1 MSLPGSKLNRP
12 PSIKSKPLKSP
23 RPPVITP
30 VTVLGAPSKVVIPQ
44 PEVTTFTNTN
54 VIKVKK
60 TPAQNATLKSLS
72 SPTKPTAAPQA
83 FKRPT
88 VAPRPAVKPLEFPVD
103 KPVPKYVDKDVDN
116 SRYDSILRDNE
127 PESAQPIKKYAIK
140 KRKVWAGIAFACFS
154 IAVTGFLVYLNLP
167 DISVRVRASEL
178 GISTNLP
185 AFRPEGFSVQGIA
198 EVQGD
203 TLTVRFAS
211 PDDSFTFTARRS
223 SFDPYQVAD
232 YARSNM
238 PDAEN
243 IFGGGLTVFVKGSD
257 AIWANG
263 GILYTISGSNTL
275 TPQQII
281 KIAISTD

>member
-1 MSLPGSKLNRP
+1 MGLPGSKLSRREHLP
-12 PSIKSKPLKSP
+12 SKPLKSS
-23 RPPVITP
+23 RPTASSP

-44 PEVTTFTNTN
+44 PKVTTFSNTN
-54 VIKVKK
+54 IIKVKK
-60 TPAQNATLKSLS
+60 TPAQATTLKSISNPSKSLS
-72 SPTKPTAAPQA
+72 NPQG
-83 FKRPT
+83 FKRPSI
-88 VAPRPAVKPLEFPVD
+88 APRPTGKPLEFPVD
-103 KPVPKYVDKDVDN
+103 KPARKSVDKSVDD
-116 SRYDSILRDNE
+116 SRYASILNDKATD
-127 PESAQPIKKYAIK
+127 STQPIKKYAIK
-140 KRKVWAGIAFACFS
+140 KRKVWAGLAFACFS
-154 IAVTGFLVYLNLP
+154 LAVTGFLVYLNLP
-167 DISVRVRASEL
+167 DISVRVRANEL
-178 GISTNLP
+178 GISTSLP
-185 AFRPEGFSVQGIA
+185 AYRPDGFSVQGIA

-238 PDAEN
+238 PDAESV
-243 IFGGGLTVFVKGSD
+243 FGGGLTVFVKGSD